1 MNEKDIMQIKKSIT
15 MPSEMADTL
24 LQNCSRPHIKHYRY
38 SRYSRICAVLAAA
51 LCICA
56 AGSTSLAAYN
66 IYQEK
71 QLAVFMDYDLTQEE
85 ITAVGD
91 ALAQIPGIKL
101 RYISGDAAWEEFKA
115 EYLTGDAD
123 LAQQI
128 ESLGN
133 PLSQS
138 FNYEVSVRLD
148 ADTETVR
155 EQIGRID
162 GVRRITTK
170 RELQKAE

>member
-1 MNEKDIMQIKKSIT
+1 MNEKKLTQIRESIT
-15 MPSEMADTL
+15 MPSEMTDTL
-24 LQNCSRPHIKHYRY
+24 LQNCVRPHIKHYRY
-38 SRYSRICAVLAAA
+38 SRYSRICAGLAAA

-56 AGSTSLAAYN
+56 FGSTSLAAYN

-101 RYISGDAAWEEFKA
+101 RYISGDTAWEEFKA

-148 ADTETVR
+148 ADTEAVR

-162 GVRRITTK
+162 GVRRITTI
-170 RELQKAE
+170 RELKE

>member
-1 MNEKDIMQIKKSIT
+1 MNEKNMTQIKESII
-15 MPSEMADTL
+15 MPPEMADTL
-24 LQNCSRPHIKHYRY
+24 LQSCTQNRPKPYRY
-38 SRYSRICAVLAAA
+38 SRYSKLCAVLITAF
-51 LCICA
+51 CICA

-128 ESLGN
+128 KSLGN

-148 ADTETVR
+148 TDTEAVR